1 MWYAFRNGIWWIS
14 GYVKNHLINKVPE
27 GLPWWSSVK
36 ASPCKVGGVGSI
48 PGPGAKRPH
57 ASWLKTKT

>member
-1 MWYAFRNGIWWIS
+1 M
-14 GYVKNHLINKVPE
+14 KNRLINKVPE
-27 GLPWWSSVK
+27 GLPWWPRVK

-48 PGPGAKRPH
+48 PGPGAKSPR